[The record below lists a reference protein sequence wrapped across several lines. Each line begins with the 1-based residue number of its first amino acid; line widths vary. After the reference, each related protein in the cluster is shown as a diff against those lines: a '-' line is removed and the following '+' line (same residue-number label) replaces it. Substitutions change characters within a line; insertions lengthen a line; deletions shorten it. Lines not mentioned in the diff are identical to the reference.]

1 MPRPFTLF
9 DKIFNFG
16 FTYDDELAVP
26 QPATGRADAL
36 VKRDETSQLLEDV
49 LGSDF
54 LDTLKVA
61 QPPAPVVATAAA
73 LNACIAQVC
82 HKAARNYLEKFC
94 RLSAGVPKRQQ
105 DIEQITRGFRQ
116 TLIDKGFSADDWDG
130 WPTLQLH
137 PALKDYKE
145 RLRLL
150 AEFRNSAIH
159 LGEIVDKER
168 KEIFHEFLAAT
179 ALLADEMKISRKD
192 CFGEFEDLVA
202 THLSK
207 ADSELN
213 RLTAE
218 KLARAKAN
226 YDKKYGLL
234 ARNHL
239 HSIITSFEN
248 AYEIRQYEDQLAA
261 CPACENQ
268 GLLGGSIDVAW
279 EADYDE
285 GQIVG
290 ASPVVTFIPS
300 NFTCDLC
307 GLSLNGSTE
316 LRAAGLGESILV
328 KDVDPSDFYDE
339 PSDESYY
346 S

>member
-1 MPRPFTLF
+1 M
-9 DKIFNFG
+9 
-16 FTYDDELAVP
+16 
-26 QPATGRADAL
+26 
-36 VKRDETSQLLEDV
+36 
-49 LGSDF
+49 
-54 LDTLKVA
+54 
-61 QPPAPVVATAAA
+61 
-73 LNACIAQVC
+73 
-82 HKAARNYLEKFC
+82 
-94 RLSAGVPKRQQ
+94 
-105 DIEQITRGFRQ
+105 
-116 TLIDKGFSADDWDG
+116 IDKLKDRSLKAGQRAIGHYLNQEHDQFLMQAAMCFELLGKARLATIHPSLIIDRDFDSFLHVCAAGKHAQRPPWNLR
-130 WPTLQLH
+130 TVNATEVLQRCLQLH
-137 PALKDYKE
+137 PALKDYKD

-159 LGEIVDKER
+159 LGEIVDEER

-248 AYEIRQYEDQLAA
+248 AYEIRQYEDQLAE

-268 GLLGGSIDVAW
+268 GLLGGSIDVDW
-279 EADYDE
+279 EADFDD
-285 GQIVG
+285 GQVVG
-290 ASPVVTFIPS
+290 SSPVVTFIPS
-300 NFTCDLC
+300 NFICHLC

-316 LRAAGLGESILV
+316 LRAAGLGESIRV

-339 PSDESYY
+339 PSDEAYY